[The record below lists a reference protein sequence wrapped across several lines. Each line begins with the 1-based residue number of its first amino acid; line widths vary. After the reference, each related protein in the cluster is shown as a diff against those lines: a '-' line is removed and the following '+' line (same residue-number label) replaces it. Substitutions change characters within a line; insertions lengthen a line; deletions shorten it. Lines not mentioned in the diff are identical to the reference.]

1 MKKKIIIVFL
11 IIGFIFVYIAVKAII
26 DKNHLNTETE
36 ENVIIKNANLENISK
51 SKDVVN
57 VYFFWGEGCPHCKEE
72 FAWLESISK
81 KYKKTF
87 KVYGFEV
94 WYNENNYKLL
104 NDFADKLNQE
114 VEGIPCTII
123 GEKVF
128 IGFKEAS
135 KKEIITAIKDY
146 QKKDFD
152 VYINKMSEEN

>member
-11 IIGFIFVYIAVKAII
+11 FIGFIFVYIAVKAII

-57 VYFFWGEGCPHCKEE
+57 VYFFWGEGCPQCKEE

-135 KKEIITAIKDY
+135 KKEIINAIKDY